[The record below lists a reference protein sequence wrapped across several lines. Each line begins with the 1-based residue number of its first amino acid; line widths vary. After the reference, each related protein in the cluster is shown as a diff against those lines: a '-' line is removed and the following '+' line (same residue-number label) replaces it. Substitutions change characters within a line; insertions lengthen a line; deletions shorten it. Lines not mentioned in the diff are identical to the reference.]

1 MITSGTESTSKTSL
15 TSSLLT
21 TQSPTR
27 NHLTINNFIAEQQQQ
42 QQQHLISH
50 IRNELIGILF
60 VIKSSLILI

>member
-15 TSSLLT
+15 TSLLLA

-27 NHLTINNFIAEQQQQ
+27 NHLTINNFITEQQQ

-50 IRNELIGILF
+50 IRNELIEILF
-60 VIKSSLILI
+60 VIKFSLILI